1 MAIAG
6 TAVLRAA
13 DALLRV
19 LGGNQIGL
27 VLPLPTETGS
37 DSTQL
42 GLTDPGV
49 QQLTISPVVVRT
61 LPAPS
66 TGPRVRME
74 FLISASAVA
83 SAVDAEGAASGEAL
97 FDLALGIQFQTDFFH
112 IESVSTEY
120 FAGTAYLY
128 RVVAVE

>member
-1 MAIAG
+1 M
-6 TAVLRAA
+6 RAA
-13 DALLRV
+13 DALLRA
-19 LGGNQIGL
+19 LGGDQIGL
-27 VLPLPTETGS
+27 VLPMPTETGS

-42 GLTDPGV
+42 GLVDPGI

-61 LPAPS
+61 LPTPN
-66 TGPRVRME
+66 TGPRVRLE

-83 SAVDAEGAASGEAL
+83 NAVDDEGAESAQAL
-97 FDLALGIQFQTDFFH
+97 FELALGIQHQADLFH

-128 RVVAVE
+128 RVMAVE

>member
-1 MAIAG
+1 M
-6 TAVLRAA
+6 RAA
-13 DALLRV
+13 DALLRA
-19 LGGNQIGL
+19 LGGDQIGL
-27 VLPLPTETGS
+27 VLPMPTESGS

-42 GLTDPGV
+42 GLIDPGI
-49 QQLTISPVVVRT
+49 QQLPISPVVVRT
-61 LPAPS
+61 LPAPN
-66 TGPRVRME
+66 TGPRVRLE

-83 SAVDAEGAASGEAL
+83 NAVDEEGADSAQAL
-97 FDLALGIQFQTDFFH
+97 FDLALGIQYQADLFY

>member
-6 TAVLRAA
+6 TAVMRAA
-13 DALLRV
+13 DALLRA
-19 LGGNQIGL
+19 LGGDEVGL
-27 VLPLPTETGS
+27 VLPMPTQTGS

-49 QQLTISPVVVRT
+49 QTVTISPVVVRT
-61 LPAPS
+61 LPARS
-66 TGPRVRME
+66 TGPRVRLE

-83 SAVDAEGAASGEAL
+83 NAVDDEGADTAEAL
-97 FDLALGIQFQTDFFH
+97 FDLALGIQYQSDLFH
-112 IESVSTEY
+112 IESASTEY

-128 RVVAVE
+128 RLVGVE